1 MKTISIIIIAFGF
14 FSFMKI
20 QPADFDKVKF
30 EQNLNHQLFK
40 TLDSILNP
48 LTIKTEFGYD
58 GIPDS
63 NLYELKST
71 VLVNNDT
78 LRQMRFAS
86 AEKINEETIELTIFE
101 TSPLYHQELTVQ
113 IVKDE
118 FKMNFVYNMSGRPI
132 ERKIK
137 TQSQKLTLK
146 SNKFKKGEI
155 IFGKLSF
162 KGICIEG
169 CSENEIKIEGYFKTE
184 IK

>member
-1 MKTISIIIIAFGF
+1 
-14 FSFMKI
+14 MKI

-40 TLDSILNP
+40 TSDSILNP

-118 FKMNFVYNMSGRPI
+118 FKMTYSPELNMYTCPVLLKQSYYNYHFILRDKDGKIDYSFTEGNHQETENDYTILVYHKNVFYGYDEIIGLGSRN
-132 ERKIK
+132 
-137 TQSQKLTLK
+137 SNTLK
-146 SNKFKKGEI
+146 K
-155 IFGKLSF
+155 
-162 KGICIEG
+162 
-169 CSENEIKIEGYFKTE
+169 
-184 IK
+184 